1 MANNTRCHKER
12 QLTLFYGLL
21 PDFAALAPRVNQI
34 PPRDPIPKTLTTRP
48 LN

>member
-34 PPRDPIPKTLTTRP
+34 PPRDPIAKTTIPRP